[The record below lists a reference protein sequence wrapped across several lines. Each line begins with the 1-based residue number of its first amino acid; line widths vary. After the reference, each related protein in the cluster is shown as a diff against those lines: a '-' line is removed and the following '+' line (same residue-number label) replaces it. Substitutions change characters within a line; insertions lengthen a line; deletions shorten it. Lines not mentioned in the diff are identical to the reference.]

1 MIISADILVNKDA
14 EAQAEKK
21 CICSLTLSSAGCEH
35 MYVTHDLRCDKVGFH
50 QIEMT
55 RAVNTS

>member
-1 MIISADILVNKDA
+1 MR
-14 EAQAEKK
+14 QKK
-21 CICSLTLSSAGCEH
+21 MHMFFALSSAGCEH